1 MAPCERDHQKGFIL
15 SGQLIRFHQRL
26 EVHLCHKENYE
37 KAMLRRFH
45 FNGHTTYFVD
55 RHNNFNI
62 LEVLYIYIYLIQ
74 TVPCESTAE
83 KISFGDT
90 IRLESQSY

>member
-1 MAPCERDHQKGFIL
+1 MVTPPIL
-15 SGQLIRFHQRL
+15 STD
-26 EVHLCHKENYE
+26 K
-37 KAMLRRFH
+37 
-45 FNGHTTYFVD
+45 
-55 RHNNFNI
+55 NFNI

-90 IRLESQSY
+90 IRLESQYY